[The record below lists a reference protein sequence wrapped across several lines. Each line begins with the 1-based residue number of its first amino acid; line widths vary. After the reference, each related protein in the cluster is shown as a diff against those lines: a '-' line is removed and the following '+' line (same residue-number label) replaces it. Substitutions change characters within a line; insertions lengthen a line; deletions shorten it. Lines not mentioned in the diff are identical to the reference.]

1 MVIEF
6 DKSGFKSNKEKI
18 PANYVFVDGMGVT
31 DSSNNVVLR
40 DRKMMSEDGMV
51 VVITTIDSK
60 SGELLSS
67 PDIISR
73 GFVHM
78 KENQELIQKTRQKIR
93 LLVKNR
99 PRPQPGMTE
108 DDYLKNKI
116 RSDIGQ
122 FLFQQT
128 KRRPLLMPVV
138 IRV

>member
-1 MVIEF
+1 
-6 DKSGFKSNKEKI
+6 
-18 PANYVFVDGMGVT
+18 
-31 DSSNNVVLR
+31 
-40 DRKMMSEDGMV
+40 MMSEDGMV